1 MRSFGECCPCDSA
14 LTRTDGKGSCAKH
27 GFARHVFEA
36 ASDRPEMTL
45 RQGTANQWMA
55 SLELGGDGIEGIM
68 NRTAIITGGAS
79 IVGMAITEHL
89 LEGGW
94 SVAIVDSDQ
103 EAAKV
108 AEDAFSGEE
117 VLVLPADVSDE
128 DEIDRAFDTVVDTLG
143 LCSALI
149 NCAGIRPEAT
159 FEDTSVELLREALE
173 LNLVAPFVAAQA
185 AFARMVDQLAII
197 NIIST
202 SALQARRGRA
212 AIAASHAGLR
222 MMTEILALENLDRP
236 VRVNC
241 IATAGDGSRRKI
253 WTSTPSRV
261 PGTEEI
267 VGAVSYLLSD
277 AARMVSGQTLVLGS
291 DESD

>member
-1 MRSFGECCPCDSA
+1 M
-14 LTRTDGKGSCAKH
+14 
-27 GFARHVFEA
+27 
-36 ASDRPEMTL
+36 
-45 RQGTANQWMA
+45 
-55 SLELGGDGIEGIM
+55 M
-68 NRTAIITGGAS
+68 NRTAIVTGGAS
-79 IVGMAITEHL
+79 IVGMAVAEHL
-89 LEGGW
+89 LESGW
-94 SVAIVDSDQ
+94 SLAIVDSDQ

-108 AEDAFSGEE
+108 AEDAFSGED
-117 VLVLPADVSDE
+117 VLIVPADISDE
-128 DEIDRAFDTVVDTLG
+128 DELERAFDMAVDTFG

-149 NCAGIRPEAT
+149 NCVGARHEAT

-173 LNLVAPFVAAQA
+173 LNLVGPFVAAQA
-185 AFARMVDQLAII
+185 AFSRMADQLSII
-197 NIIST
+197 NIVST
-202 SALQARRGRA
+202 SALQARRGRT

-241 IATAGDGSRRKI
+241 IATAGSGSRRRI
-253 WTSTPSRV
+253 WTSATSRI